1 MPGNN
6 EQIQL
11 IIEQICVTGCDRV
24 NEVIE
29 ILERD
34 ENIEETKLL
43 SAEECDIILHDLKS
57 IMAIYEQ
64 Q

>member
-1 MPGNN
+1 MSGNK

-11 IIEQICVTGCDRV
+11 IIEQICVSGCERV

-29 ILERD
+29 ILEHN

-43 SAEECDIILHDLKS
+43 SSKECDIILHDLKS

-64 Q
+64 E

>member
-6 EQIQL
+6 KKLQA
-11 IIEQICVTGCDRV
+11 IIEQICSTGCEQV
-24 NEVIE
+24 NEIIE
-29 ILERD
+29 TLERD
-34 ENIEETKLL
+34 ESIEETKLL